1 MEYFLNRQSSFV
13 DGSDSEGDQHDSVP
27 DQQDEFTEEDF
38 VTEGE
43 EQQNVDNVNM
53 PENRDTDDEVIFS
66 QPSRTR
72 SSRRVDS
79 SDDEETVENDTTVEM
94 FE

>member
-1 MEYFLNRQSSFV
+1 M
-13 DGSDSEGDQHDSVP
+13 DGSDSEGDQHEIVP
-27 DQQDEFTEEDF
+27 DQQQEFTEEDL
-38 VTEGE
+38 VIVDE
-43 EQQNVDNVNM
+43 EQQNEDNVNM

-79 SDDEETVENDTTVEM
+79 SGDEETVENDTTVEL